1 MKKKKEDLKQ
11 SYPKIHTVIEKE
23 KERLLKL
30 ENQKL
35 AKNERLRVLINILSE
50 PITYYELNRDKK
62 FYQKGK
68 TDLLQPMNIS

>member
-1 MKKKKEDLKQ
+1 M
-11 SYPKIHTVIEKE
+11 
-23 KERLLKL
+23 LLKL

-35 AKNERLRVLINILSE
+35 AKNERLRVLISILSE